1 MKGYDGYTTMTFAR
15 ERRVL
20 TVTFNRPAVLNAVS
34 AAMHSEMARLFYDI
48 AADRE
53 TDIVVLTGAG
63 RAFCAGGDMDWLQSA
78 VDDIS
83 VFDQIAVEAK
93 RIVFGLLDLEKPVI
107 CRLNG
112 DAVGLGATVALFCDI
127 IIAADDARIGDL
139 HVNIGLS
146 AGDGGAIIWPQ
157 LIGYPRAKEF
167 LMTGRLI
174 DGAEAAAL
182 GSRERGGAGRRA
194 RCPRRADGRQA
205 GAGRDPGDPLHQG
218 LDQHRPQTARA
229 RDDGCLHRLRKPDQ
243 RLRRPSRRAR
253 GLPRAP
259 QARVR
264 PQPGALMRRAAAAK
278 TDAGALPGWDLSDL
292 YPGPRSDEVRRDLE
306 QAAAAA
312 EALHEEFAGRV
323 GDLNGE
329 TLADLIARY
338 EAIKETLERLTS
350 YAYLV
355 YCTAM
360 DDAETAQ
367 FFQTVR
373 EETTATESR
382 LLFLTLELNRIEDDA
397 LEDKLKAPALARYA
411 PWVRDVRAFRPFQLS
426 DEVERLLLEKQ
437 VAGRAAW
444 MRLFD
449 ETMAALR
456 FSVRG
461 EALGSAE
468 ALNLLSDKDGEV
480 RKEAA
485 QALGTVLGENVRTF
499 ALITN
504 TLAKDKEIED
514 QWRGFERPIS
524 ARNLGNRVEDE
535 VVDALIAAV
544 EAAAPRLAHRYYALK
559 ARWMGVDRLDY
570 WDRNAPLPEDDDRT
584 VGWDEAISTVLA
596 AYRAFSPELA
606 GIGRRFFDNDWIDV
620 PVRNGKSP
628 GAFAHPTVPGA
639 HPYLLLNYQGKARD
653 VMVLAHE
660 LGHGVHQVLAGRQGL
675 LMAETPLTLAET
687 ASVFGEQLTFRTLLD
702 GESEP
707 ERRRV
712 MLAGKVEDMLNT
724 VVRQVAFC
732 AFERRVHEE
741 RRAGELTPERL
752 SEHWLAVQSESLGP
766 ALRFH
771 DEYRFYW
778 AYIPHFIHAPFY
790 VYAYAFGECL
800 VNALYA
806 VYRAEP
812 AGFEQKYLDMLRAGG
827 SLRYRELLAP
837 FGLDASEPAFWSRGL
852 DVIAGFVDELEAAL

>member
-1 MKGYDGYTTMTFAR
+1 MTQ
-15 ERRVL
+15 
-20 TVTFNRPAVLNAVS
+20 
-34 AAMHSEMARLFYDI
+34 AA
-48 AADRE
+48 
-53 TDIVVLTGAG
+53 
-63 RAFCAGGDMDWLQSA
+63 Q
-78 VDDIS
+78 
-83 VFDQIAVEAK
+83 
-93 RIVFGLLDLEKPVI
+93 
-107 CRLNG
+107 
-112 DAVGLGATVALFCDI
+112 
-127 IIAADDARIGDL
+127 ADD
-139 HVNIGLS
+139 
-146 AGDGGAIIWPQ
+146 
-157 LIGYPRAKEF
+157 
-167 LMTGRLI
+167 
-174 DGAEAAAL
+174 
-182 GSRERGGAGRRA
+182 
-194 RCPRRADGRQA
+194 
-205 GAGRDPGDPLHQG
+205 
-218 LDQHRPQTARA
+218 
-229 RDDGCLHRLRKPDQ
+229 
-243 RLRRPSRRAR
+243 
-253 GLPRAP
+253 
-259 QARVR
+259 
-264 PQPGALMRRAAAAK
+264 
-278 TDAGALPGWDLSDL
+278 GALPGWDLSDL
-292 YPGPRSDEVRRDLE
+292 YPAPDSDALKRDL
-306 QAAAAA
+306 AHAA
-312 EALHEEFAGRV
+312 EAASALHDAFAGRV
-323 GDLNGE
+323 AALDGAALG
-329 TLADLIARY
+329 DLIARY
-338 EAIKETLERLTS
+338 EAIQETLGRLTS

-397 LEDKLKAPALARYA
+397 LAEKLAAPALARYA

-426 DEVERLLLEKQ
+426 DEVERLLHEKQ

-449 ETMAALR
+449 ETMARLR
-456 FSVRG
+456 FPVRG
-461 EALGSAE
+461 ESLSSAD
-468 ALNLLSDKDGEV
+468 ALNLLSDKDGAV

-485 QALGTVLGENVRTF
+485 QAIGAVLGENVRTF

-514 QWRGFERPIS
+514 QWRGFARPIS

-559 ARWMGVDRLDY
+559 ARWMGSDRLDY
-570 WDRNAPLPEDDDRT
+570 WDRNAPLPEDDVRT
-584 VGWDEAISTVLA
+584 IGWDEASATVLA
-596 AYRAFSPELA
+596 AYRAFSPALA
-606 GIGRRFFDNDWIDV
+606 DIGRRFFENDWIDV

-639 HPYLLLNYQGKARD
+639 HPYLLLNYQGRTRD

-660 LGHGVHQVLAGRQGL
+660 LGHGVHQVLAGEQGL

-687 ASVFGEQLTFRTLLD
+687 ASVFGEQLTFRALLD
-702 GESEP
+702 GESDP
-707 ERRRV
+707 VRRRV

-752 SEHWLAVQSESLGP
+752 SEHWLAVQGESLGP

-812 AGFEQKYLDMLRAGG
+812 AGFEHKYLEMLRAGG
-827 SLRYRELLAP
+827 SLRHRELLAP
-837 FGLDASEPAFWSRGL
+837 FGLDASDPAFWSLGL
-852 DVIAGFVDELEAAL
+852 DVIAGFVDELEAAF

>member
-1 MKGYDGYTTMTFAR
+1 
-15 ERRVL
+15 
-20 TVTFNRPAVLNAVS
+20 
-34 AAMHSEMARLFYDI
+34 
-48 AADRE
+48 
-53 TDIVVLTGAG
+53 
-63 RAFCAGGDMDWLQSA
+63 
-78 VDDIS
+78 
-83 VFDQIAVEAK
+83 
-93 RIVFGLLDLEKPVI
+93 
-107 CRLNG
+107 
-112 DAVGLGATVALFCDI
+112 
-127 IIAADDARIGDL
+127 
-139 HVNIGLS
+139 
-146 AGDGGAIIWPQ
+146 
-157 LIGYPRAKEF
+157 
-167 LMTGRLI
+167 
-174 DGAEAAAL
+174 
-182 GSRERGGAGRRA
+182 
-194 RCPRRADGRQA
+194 
-205 GAGRDPGDPLHQG
+205 
-218 LDQHRPQTARA
+218 
-229 RDDGCLHRLRKPDQ
+229 
-243 RLRRPSRRAR
+243 
-253 GLPRAP
+253 
-259 QARVR
+259 
-264 PQPGALMRRAAAAK
+264 MRRAAAAK
-278 TDAGALPGWDLSDL
+278 ADAGALPGWDLSDL
-292 YPGPRSDEVRRDLE
+292 YPGPRSEEVRGDLE

-323 GDLNGE
+323 GDLDGE
-329 TLADLIARY
+329 TLGGLIARY

-373 EETTATESR
+373 EEATATESR

-397 LEDKLKAPALARYA
+397 LADKLKAPGLARYA

-468 ALNLLSDKDGEV
+468 ALNLLSDKDRDV
-480 RKEAA
+480 RREAA

-559 ARWMGVDRLDY
+559 ARWMGVGRLDY

-606 GIGRRFFDNDWIDV
+606 GIGQRFFENDWIDV

-660 LGHGVHQVLAGRQGL
+660 LGHGVHQVLAGGQGL

-687 ASVFGEQLTFRTLLD
+687 ASVFGEQLTFRALLD

-741 RRAGELTPERL
+741 RRSGELTPERL

-827 SLRYRELLAP
+827 SLRHRELLAP

>member
-1 MKGYDGYTTMTFAR
+1 MT
-15 ERRVL
+15 ERATRGL
-20 TVTFNRPAVLNAVS
+20 DT
-34 AAMHSEMARLFYDI
+34 AA
-48 AADRE
+48 
-53 TDIVVLTGAG
+53 
-63 RAFCAGGDMDWLQSA
+63 
-78 VDDIS
+78 
-83 VFDQIAVEAK
+83 EA
-93 RIVFGLLDLEKPVI
+93 
-107 CRLNG
+107 
-112 DAVGLGATVALFCDI
+112 
-127 IIAADDARIGDL
+127 
-139 HVNIGLS
+139 H
-146 AGDGGAIIWPQ
+146 
-157 LIGYPRAKEF
+157 
-167 LMTGRLI
+167 
-174 DGAEAAAL
+174 DGA
-182 GSRERGGAGRRA
+182 
-194 RCPRRADGRQA
+194 
-205 GAGRDPGDPLHQG
+205 
-218 LDQHRPQTARA
+218 
-229 RDDGCLHRLRKPDQ
+229 
-243 RLRRPSRRAR
+243 
-253 GLPRAP
+253 
-259 QARVR
+259 
-264 PQPGALMRRAAAAK
+264 
-278 TDAGALPGWDLSDL
+278 ALPGWDLSDL
-292 YPGPRSDEVRRDLE
+292 YPAPDSDALRRDLD

-323 GDLNGE
+323 ADLNGGA
-329 TLADLIARY
+329 LGGLIARY
-338 EAIKETLERLTS
+338 EAIQETLERLTS

-373 EETTATESR
+373 EETTTIGSR

-397 LEDKLKAPALARYA
+397 LADKLQAPALARYA

-426 DEVERLLLEKQ
+426 DEVERLLHEKQ

-456 FSVRG
+456 FPVSG
-461 EALGSAE
+461 EALTSAD
-468 ALNLLSDKDGEV
+468 ALNLLSDKEREV
-480 RKEAA
+480 RKAAA

-544 EAAAPRLAHRYYALK
+544 EESAPRLAHRYYALK

-570 WDRNAPLPEDDDRT
+570 WDRTAPLPEDDDRLI
-584 VGWDEAISTVLA
+584 GWDEAAETVLA
-596 AYRAFSPELA
+596 AYRAFSPELG
-606 GIGRRFFDNDWIDV
+606 GIGRRFFENDWIDA

-639 HPYLLLNYQGKARD
+639 HPYLLLNYQGKTRD
-653 VMVLAHE
+653 VMILAHE
-660 LGHGVHQVLAGRQGL
+660 LGHGVHQVLAGGQGL
-675 LMAETPLTLAET
+675 LMAETPLALAET
-687 ASVFGEQLTFRTLLD
+687 ASVFGEQLTFRALLD
-702 GESEP
+702 AESEP
-707 ERRRV
+707 QRRRI

-732 AFERRVHEE
+732 AFERRVHED
-741 RRAGELTPERL
+741 RRSGELTPDRL
-752 SEHWLAVQSESLGP
+752 SEHWLAVQRESLGP

-771 DEYRFYW
+771 DEYRYYW
-778 AYIPHFIHAPFY
+778 TYIPHFIHAPFY

-800 VNALYA
+800 VNALYG

-827 SLRYRELLAP
+827 SLRHRELLAP
-837 FGLDASEPAFWSRGL
+837 FGLDASDPAFWSLGL
-852 DVIAGFVDELEAAL
+852 DVIAGFVDELEASF